1 MFRTQGRRST
11 CLPARHCCA
20 LVVSLFAT
28 EKRRAR
34 VSSSRRRWEKRGRVD
49 LGQKQV
55 EPLVAG
61 GTDPKTVDPV
71 GTVVLRTDELVLAT
85 WSAVLDA
92 VWLAT
97 HQLWLD
103 DDDDDDDGV
112 TIAGVVDVVGRGLYS
127 GVVVVGVVVAGLST
141 GTVVIG
147 VTTSISGI
155 VFEDCNLDSASRNL
169 LNCFPGALAKKSCAS
184 RRDKQVYLSVGE
196 KKNMR
201 RLGRG
206 GWELGRRTQEEV
218 VETSR
223 KGKGCRGKQQ
233 QQQRQQW
240 KEEGG
245 VRVKTPCPSAFSRHE
260 TRSSKPTPSL
270 LPPEQATEAPPPRSS
285 PHLFLSSGC
294 RSTPS
299 PLLCRRRLRSP
310 KHPRRGSLLPTYLI
324 FSSVFRTPAPRA
336 AYNFSSLLASD
347 SLPVLGLIQ
356 PEQATVY
363 AINFGLETRVSVSN
377 VMILMYRTFGAREG
391 GGGGG
396 SGPRPPKAY
405 RRCGGSGD
413 VVRAE
418 AEHMGGRFEASCDAM
433 FSGCCRCCCCHGPRP
448 VSFGFIPAAQSR
460 AAQRRAPPAIS
471 WPGRAAFVPSLRCM
485 WKGGDWVGVEDG
497 TRREL

>member
-1 MFRTQGRRST
+1 MRHQDGFFSFGLELPCAACPLAAGTHGCWSKQWPSSHFSLKSFHSIFGVYLQTLEKNSDIRRHDTVITSVM
-11 CLPARHCCA
+11 P
-20 LVVSLFAT
+20 FNI
-28 EKRRAR
+28 K
-34 VSSSRRRWEKRGRVD
+34 
-49 LGQKQV
+49 V

-155 VFEDCNLDSASRNL
+155 VFEDCNLVSASRNL

-206 GWELGRRTQEEV
+206 GWELGRRTQEAV

-223 KGKGCRGKQQ
+223 KGKVAIRADKP
-233 QQQRQQW
+233 
-240 KEEGG
+240 
-245 VRVKTPCPSAFSRHE
+245 VRVQS
-260 TRSSKPTPSL
+260 TRAVLAS
-270 LPPEQATEAPPPRSS
+270 
-285 PHLFLSSGC
+285 
-294 RSTPS
+294 
-299 PLLCRRRLRSP
+299 LRSHP
-310 KHPRRGSLLPTYLI
+310 HSPAMRPDQASPRRHFFPPSKLRKLL
-324 FSSVFRTPAPRA
+324 
-336 AYNFSSLLASD
+336 
-347 SLPVLGLIQ
+347 LPVLLPISSSH
-356 PEQATVY
+356 PAAEALLLHSYVDVVFDPLNTHV
-363 AINFGLETRVSVSN
+363 
-377 VMILMYRTFGAREG
+377 GAR
-391 GGGGG
+391 
-396 SGPRPPKAY
+396 SFRPTSSLAPYSAPQHPGL
-405 RRCGGSGD
+405 RTISLPSSPPTASRCW
-413 VVRAE
+413 A
-418 AEHMGGRFEASCDAM
+418 
-433 FSGCCRCCCCHGPRP
+433 
-448 VSFGFIPAAQSR
+448 
-460 AAQRRAPPAIS
+460 
-471 WPGRAAFVPSLRCM
+471 
-485 WKGGDWVGVEDG
+485 
-497 TRREL
+497 